1 MIAQRLTE
9 DELEALDFY
18 VRIFEPQQRHATCGE
33 MANALGWSPTLRAK
47 PAHNG
52 LLAKGYISAAGPR
65 VVAILRRID
74 GGRVKAMLLPVREVA
89 T

>member
-18 VRIFEPQQRHATCGE
+18 VRIFERTQQQSTCAQ
-33 MANALGWSPTLRAK
+33 MANALGWSPTMRGE